1 MTEHRDAKPKRV
13 VQEKYVIFIKK
24 ESCVGMVKQ
33 SNIAQVH
40 KKGNMFLNNM
50 TVWLLD
56 EYVLKI

>member
-13 VQEKYVIFIKK
+13 VQEKYVFYQK

-33 SNIAQVH
+33 SNITQVH

>member
-13 VQEKYVIFIKK
+13 VQEKYVFYQK

-50 TVWLLD
+50 TVWLLVA
-56 EYVLKI
+56 YVLEI

>member
-13 VQEKYVIFIKK
+13 VQEKYVFYQK
-24 ESCVGMVKQ
+24 ESCVGMVNNQ
-33 SNIAQVH
+33 ILRRFI

>member
-13 VQEKYVIFIKK
+13 VQEKYVFYQK

-40 KKGNMFLNNM
+40 KKKGNMFLNNM